1 MNASTTVAA
10 TATIRTGPGALVAVL
25 LTAGADAASATIYD
39 NTEGSGTVLAVVK
52 AAINT
57 TVSWTPPDGQAAAR
71 GIHAVITGTAPSC
84 TVVYR

>member
-1 MNASTTVAA
+1 MDGDGGNAMILANEIQQPQYIGMTDAEIVAA
-10 TATIRTGPGALVAVL
+10 LNAVSATTRQRVAVL
-25 LTAGADAASATIYD
+25 
-39 NTEGSGTVLAVVK
+39 K

-57 TVSWTPPDGQAAAR
+57 TVSWTPPGGQVAAR

>member
-1 MNASTTVAA
+1 MHASTTTAE

-25 LTAGADAASATIYD
+25 LTAAADAASVTIYD
-39 NTEGSGTVLAVVK
+39 NTTNSGAVLAVLK

-57 TVSWTPPDGQAAAR
+57 TVSWAPPGGQAAAR
-71 GIHAVITGTAPSC
+71 GIHAVLTGTAPSC